1 MSVRILGTHSPNSA
15 KREERKV
22 HMKISRAIFLAA
34 AAAMLVMSL
43 SGCYFLPEEEEVYD
57 PPVVKASEVSYT
69 TTTAT
74 RKDLVKQVVAAG
86 TITSGTESNVAFTE
100 YGGSIKQVYVSA
112 GDTVEE
118 GQLLAEL
125 ETYALDQ
132 EITIKEMEV
141 YREELEYQIAVENG
155 ESETVKA
162 KEKLDVELMQNELDG
177 LLEQKAAAAIY
188 ADVAGTVSYVRTL
201 SPGNW
206 VNAGDTIV
214 TIIDI
219 TDLYIDISPTTEVG
233 EFLIGRPLSIRYEGE
248 YYDGVVVA
256 NKSGKQWDE
265 ETQGELLGEDGEPVL
280 TEGSEKI
287 RVAFKD
293 DTPVSSAVGN
303 IADAVLVLD
312 SREDV
317 IVISAN
323 LIKTDNGQQVV
334 YLFKNNERVRTPV
347 TTGLQSGSSVE
358 ITSGLEVGDEIIIR

>member
-1 MSVRILGTHSPNSA
+1 
-15 KREERKV
+15 
-22 HMKISRAIFLAA
+22 MKISRVIFLAA
-34 AAAMLVMSL
+34 AAAMLAMSL

-125 ETYALDQ
+125 ETYALDK

-248 YYDGVVVA
+248 YYDGVVV
-256 NKSGKQWDE
+256 
-265 ETQGELLGEDGEPVL
+265 
-280 TEGSEKI
+280 

-293 DTPVSSAVGN
+293 EVPMSSSVGN

-358 ITSGLEVGDEIIIR
+358 ITSGLEEGDEIIIR